1 MKKIIYRV
9 LLVLIS
15 ILFLI
20 IISFYS
26 IIHLSKPSNNGIV
39 NISNVLDS
47 VTVIKDQ
54 WGIPHIEA
62 KNQHDAIFTYG
73 YTIAKDRLFQMDLQR
88 RLARGELSEIL
99 GKDLLNIDKML
110 RTYGISYYAK
120 QYVTDTSK
128 INPEAL
134 KYVDAFIEGINYFI
148 KNGPKTIE
156 HRLIGADVRLFDRLD
171 VASMTVYMAFS
182 FMDGMKRDVIY
193 SMLKEKISS
202 ENLEI
207 LFPDYSDNNFLTIQE
222 ELVDSIPERNYM
234 QVTGKTNDSVYKKLI
249 SFIHFSETINE
260 YNPLFHGSNS
270 WVIASNKSASGSP
283 ILANDPHI
291 GLSKPDVWYEAH
303 ISFPGYNNYG
313 YYIPT
318 IPFPLIGHDDIKAWG
333 LTMTEN
339 DETDL
344 YSETFN
350 EEKADEV
357 LHNNKW
363 VKSYSRS
370 EKVKVKGEK
379 DFEFIVRSTNHGP
392 IVSDFLNYYEGPPLA
407 FSWNFYNLENPIFD
421 LLYELINAKNITQF
435 ESSLSKLVSP
445 GLNFSYADTFDNIAW
460 WVAGRFVVRDSNIYA
475 KAILDGNNPNH
486 EIKSYV
492 PFEQNPHVINPESGV
507 IVTANNLP
515 TAKRVGV
522 IPRLDGYYRSAD
534 RAHRIYNLLLEKE
547 KWTVEELK
555 SIQTDNFL
563 EYGFYIKGKLLSI
576 LKTSS
581 GRLSKLELEGLKY
594 MKNWDGNMNIS
605 SVGASIFQFTMY
617 NIIKELLIPPIS
629 AEQLKLYMNNPDH
642 WDFFKNLMNRE
653 IIPFK
658 SNNNSNLSD
667 LVLIGYKA
675 AISELSKVYGDNINK
690 WNWGNIHTIE
700 FSHPIGKVKP
710 LNRLFNLGPYPIS
723 GGNNVINKIMSK
735 PGDHSYNVAS
745 LPSKRRIIDIKNQEN
760 SISVVPSGNSG
771 NFWSTH
777 YSDQIELYINGDYRT
792 INFTKNQYQKNIKNK
807 LNIISK

>member
-392 IVSDFLNYYEGPPLA
+392 IVSDFLKGYEGPPLA

-515 TAKRVGV
+515 TAKRVGG

-710 LNRLFNLGPYPIS
+710 LDRLFNLGPYPIS

-771 NFWSTH
+771 NFGVLITV
-777 YSDQIELYINGDYRT
+777 
-792 INFTKNQYQKNIKNK
+792 TK
-807 LNIISK
+807 